1 VEDHGDTVAVHG
13 EPVGDDDRLAF
24 CTAEAEVRLDE
35 DVGGHEVLLD
45 VLVSDMQTL
54 HGRYDMRNPLPLRIP
69 RPWVFAVV
77 SRVAGGDVA
86 ARRLGVEV
94 GSGCRIY
101 SCRVASEYSMVTIGN
116 DTTVSVDVLFVT
128 HDGTGWLYRDERG
141 RRYRYAPVTVG
152 DRCFIGARATLMP
165 GVRIGSDSVVAAG
178 SVVTKSV
185 PAGSIVG
192 GVPAKVIGRT
202 SDLMAKIATWPAEDD
217 KRGRTAFERIASIA
231 EGHQPL
237 G

>member
-1 VEDHGDTVAVHG
+1 
-13 EPVGDDDRLAF
+13 
-24 CTAEAEVRLDE
+24 
-35 DVGGHEVLLD
+35 
-45 VLVSDMQTL
+45 
-54 HGRYDMRNPLPLRIP
+54 MRNPIRLRFP

-77 SRVAGGDVA
+77 SRIAGGDVA

-101 SCRVASEYSMVTIGN
+101 SCRVASEYSMVSIGD

-178 SVVTKSV
+178 AVVTKSV
-185 PAGSIVG
+185 PAGSVVG
-192 GVPAKVIGRT
+192 GVPAKVIGQT

-217 KRGRTAFERIASIA
+217 KRGRTAAERIASIA
-231 EGHQPL
+231 EGHQPV